1 LRRARRCRRSSW
13 NWCAI
18 NSVGLLTLIR
28 REIVRSLKIINQV
41 IWPPI
46 ITTLLYVLVF
56 GLALGSRIPIV
67 QGVSYAQFLIP
78 GLIMLQ
84 VIDSSYGECSSS
96 LFQGRFMNSI
106 QELLIAPL
114 SAYELVGGYV
124 LGSLARSF
132 LIAGLITGL
141 GIVLVHSAPHDW
153 ILYLSVIALVSI
165 LFSALGLIFGLV
177 ADKFDHIA
185 ILTTFVITPLT
196 FVGGVFTDARM
207 LPPALR
213 QFELFNPI
221 FYTIDAFRRSY
232 TGQSFLSPAFSVGMV
247 AILTAVSLAVVLRMT
262 GIGYKLRT

>member
-1 LRRARRCRRSSW
+1 VLRNPYALW
-13 NWCAI
+13 
-18 NSVGLLTLIR
+18 TLVK
-28 REIVRSLKIINQV
+28 REMIRSLKIINQV

-46 ITTLLYVLVF
+46 ITTLLYVFVF
-56 GLALGSRIPIV
+56 GLALGSRIPSV

-106 QELLIAPL
+106 QELLIAPM
-114 SAYELVGGYV
+114 SALEIVAGYV
-124 LGSLARSF
+124 LGSLARAL

-141 GIVLVHSAPHDW
+141 GLVLVHIAPHDW
-153 ILYLSVIALVSI
+153 ALYFAVIALVSI

-196 FVGGVFTDARM
+196 FVGGVFTSATM

-213 QFELFNPI
+213 NFELFNPI

-232 TGQSFLSPAFSVGMV
+232 TGESYLEPVFSLGMIALLA
-247 AILTAVSLAVVLRMT
+247 AIALGTVLRLTA
-262 GIGYKLRT
+262 IGYKLRT

>member
-1 LRRARRCRRSSW
+1 M
-13 NWCAI
+13 I
-18 NSVGLLTLIR
+18 NSVALWTLVK
-28 REIVRSLKIINQV
+28 REMVRSLKIINQV

-46 ITTLLYVLVF
+46 ITTLLYVFVF
-56 GLALGSRIPIV
+56 GLGIGSRIPSI

-106 QELLIAPL
+106 QELLIAPM

-124 LGSLARSF
+124 LGSLARSL
-132 LIAGLITGL
+132 LIAGLITLL
-141 GIVLVHSAPHDW
+141 GVVLVHAAPSNW
-153 ILYLSVIALVSI
+153 LLYFGIITLVSV

-196 FVGGVFTDARM
+196 FVGGVFTSAKM

-213 QFELFNPI
+213 NFELFNPI

-232 TGQSFLSPAFSVGMV
+232 TGQSDLAPAFSIGMV
-247 AILTAVSLAVVLRMT
+247 ALLTAISLGIILRMT
-262 GIGYKLRT
+262 AIGYKLRT

>member
-1 LRRARRCRRSSW
+1 MNLY
-13 NWCAI
+13 
-18 NSVGLLTLIR
+18 GLWTLVR
-28 REIVRSLKIINQV
+28 REIIRSLKIINQV

-46 ITTLLYVLVF
+46 ITTLLYVFVF
-56 GLALGSRIPIV
+56 GLAIGSRIPSV

-106 QELLIAPL
+106 QELLIAPM
-114 SAYELVGGYV
+114 SALEIVAGFV
-124 LGSLARSF
+124 LGSLARAL

-141 GIVLVHSAPHDW
+141 GVLFVHIAPQNW
-153 ILYLSVIALVSI
+153 LLYFWVIALVSI
-165 LFSALGLIFGLV
+165 WFSALGLIFGLI

-196 FVGGVFTDARM
+196 FVGGVFTSATM

-213 QFELFNPI
+213 NFELFNPI

-232 TGQSFLSPAFSVGMV
+232 TGQSYLPPAFSIAMIALLAAV
-247 AILTAVSLAVVLRMT
+247 ALVIVLRMT
-262 GIGYKLRT
+262 AIGYKLRT

>member
-1 LRRARRCRRSSW
+1 MLG
-13 NWCAI
+13 NPF
-18 NSVGLLTLIR
+18 GLWTLVK
-28 REIVRSLKIINQV
+28 REMIRSLKIINQV

-46 ITTLLYVLVF
+46 ITTLLYVFVF
-56 GLALGSRIPIV
+56 GLALGSRIPNV

-106 QELLIAPL
+106 QELLIAPM
-114 SAYELVGGYV
+114 SALEIVAGYV

-141 GIVLVHSAPHDW
+141 GIVLVHIAPSDW
-153 ILYLSVIALVSI
+153 PLYVSVIAMVSV

-185 ILTTFVITPLT
+185 ILTTFIITPLT
-196 FVGGVFTDARM
+196 FVGGVFTSATM

-213 QFELFNPI
+213 SLELFNPI

-232 TGQSFLSPAFSVGMV
+232 TGESYLDPAFSLGMIALLA
-247 AILTAVSLAVVLRMT
+247 AIALATILRMT
-262 GIGYKLRT
+262 AIGYKLRT

>member
-1 LRRARRCRRSSW
+1 MLSAMPP
-13 NWCAI
+13 NA
-18 NSVGLLTLIR
+18 VGLWTLVK
-28 REIVRSLKIINQV
+28 REIIRSLKIINQV

-46 ITTLLYVLVF
+46 ITTLLYVFVF
-56 GLALGSRIPIV
+56 GLALGSRIPSV

-106 QELLIAPL
+106 QELLIAPM
-114 SAYELVGGYV
+114 SAFETVAGYI
-124 LGSLARSF
+124 LGSLARAL

-141 GIVLVHSAPHDW
+141 GIVLVHITPRDW
-153 ILYLSVIALVSI
+153 LLYLCVIAMVSI
-165 LFSALGLIFGLV
+165 WFSALGLIFGLL
-177 ADKFDHIA
+177 ADKFDQIA

-196 FVGGVFTDARM
+196 FVGGVFTSAKM

-213 QFELFNPI
+213 SFEYFNPI

-232 TGQSFLSPAFSVGMV
+232 TGDGDLPLVF
-247 AILTAVSLAVVLRMT
+247 SLAMIALLASIALAIVLRMMA
-262 GIGYKLRT
+262 IGYKLRM